1 MDDHQDQVSDD
12 MGAETPHLGS
22 LNASRMEDATAR
34 IKKTS
39 ISSTGMETK
48 QQFFLYTKLNQ
59 NQTKSLKKA
68 GTNAGERRVL
78 AEIFNLKSIVN
89 VTPNETPS
97 KIELLKL
104 DFHYMNYVFCKK
116 HQYSNEKVSTML
128 AILDFDFNKMLEKLL
143 KPENGLKLL
152 KDLLSNHS
160 IQRPPYQIFI
170 FTDEE
175 VGEIVQFSL

>member
-1 MDDHQDQVSDD
+1 MD
-12 MGAETPHLGS
+12 GAETPRLGS
-22 LNASRMEDATAR
+22 QQASQIDGEQGQPNKR
-34 IKKTS
+34 TS
-39 ISSTGMETK
+39 ISSSATDTK
-48 QQFFLYTKLNQ
+48 QAFFLYTKLNQ

-89 VTPNETPS
+89 VTPNESPS

-128 AILDFDFNKMLEKLL
+128 AILDFVFNKMLEKQL
-143 KPENGLKLL
+143 KPEIGLKLL
-152 KDLLSNHS
+152 KDLLGNHS
-160 IQRPPYQIFI
+160 I
-170 FTDEE
+170 
-175 VGEIVQFSL
+175 